1 MQTYSFRQAPFR
13 VFGVPFFEKTGVLE
27 RLPQALAAQ
36 LDSDRM
42 PFLARRCPGARL
54 CFRTDSPVVGVKI
67 TLAALTPDIGMSI
80 YSCQSANV
88 FFGPRPGMPGW
99 PGRRA
104 MTARPA
110 ARARFRKAR
119 KWKM

>member
-1 MQTYSFRQAPFR
+1 MGKNEKRKPQMQTYSFRQAPFR

-54 CFRTDSPVVGVKI
+54 CFRTDSPVVGVKSPLLPSRRI
-67 TLAALTPDIGMSI
+67 LACPFIPASRPM
-80 YSCQSANV
+80 CFSAH
-88 FFGPRPGMPGW
+88 GPVC
-99 PGRRA
+99 RA
-104 MTARPA
+104 GPA
-110 ARARFRKAR
+110 GGL
-119 KWKM
+119 